1 MDYDSAVEFALV
13 TGMNPEEYIRSC
25 TTVQKLDELQ
35 ELFAR
40 MWSLC
45 SVTCG
50 SLIVERKS

>member
-1 MDYDSAVEFALV
+1 MDYDACIEFAIV
-13 TGMNPEEYIRSC
+13 TGMNPEEYVRSR
-25 TTVQKLDELQ
+25 TTVQGPGELR

-50 SLIVERKS
+50 SLIQERKP